1 MWSNFLRFEPDLL
14 DDRERILDLG
24 RLETFR
30 VERGIT
36 DELWRKDPAQSSVDN
51 STSSLFEE
59 LA

>member
-36 DELWRKDPAQSSVDN
+36 DELWRKDPAQPSVDN